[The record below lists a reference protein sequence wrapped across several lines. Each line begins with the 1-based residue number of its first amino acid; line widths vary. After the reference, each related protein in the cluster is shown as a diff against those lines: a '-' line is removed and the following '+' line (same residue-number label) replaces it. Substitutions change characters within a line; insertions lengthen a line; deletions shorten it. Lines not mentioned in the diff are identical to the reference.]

1 MNYSLPIK
9 NLKDDVICVTPHLNM
24 LSFDSIKTDDEIV
37 TPNTR
42 TLLESFISIKIYKF
56 PMVCSAK

>member
-1 MNYSLPIK
+1 
-9 NLKDDVICVTPHLNM
+9 VTPNLNM
-24 LSFDSIKTDDEIV
+24 LSFDSIKADDEIV

-42 TLLESFISIKIYKF
+42 TLSESFISIKSYKS